1 MMGNMNDIMNL
12 YQRMRSNPAQ
22 MLSQRFNFP
31 QNMNMNDPGEIL
43 QYLLN
48 SGQVSQAQVN
58 NAMGMRNNP
67 MIQQI
72 FNRK

>member
-1 MMGNMNDIMNL
+1 MAGNMNDIMNL

-72 FNRK
+72 FNRY

>member
-1 MMGNMNDIMNL
+1 MNDMMNL

-31 QNMNMNDPGEIL
+31 QNMNMSDPGAIL

-58 NAMGMRNNP
+58 NAMSMRNNP

-72 FNRK
+72 FNRY

>member
-1 MMGNMNDIMNL
+1 MAGNMNDIMNL
-12 YQRMRSNPAQ
+12 YQQIRNNPAQ
-22 MLSQRFNFP
+22 MLSQRFNLP
-31 QNMNMNDPGEIL
+31 KNVNMNDPGAIL

-72 FNRK
+72 FNRY

>member
-1 MMGNMNDIMNL
+1 MVGNVNNMMSL

-31 QNMNMNDPGEIL
+31 QNMNMNDPGAIL

-58 NAMGMRNNP
+58 NVMEMRNNP
-67 MIQQI
+67 VIQKM
-72 FNRK
+72 FGKN

>member
-1 MMGNMNDIMNL
+1 MVGNMNDIMNL

-31 QNMNMNDPGEIL
+31 QNMNMNDPGAIL